1 VDLYVLIKALAVPP
15 GVQALLGLIGLA
27 LYPRWRRTGLA
38 CLALTVL
45 SLWLMSLP
53 VTAAW
58 LAGPL
63 ETLPPFRLQAHSG
76 PRPEAIVVLG
86 GGAYQAA
93 PEFRGRDEVSILTL
107 ERLRYAAR
115 LQRLTDLPLAVSGGV
130 TGTLRTPEGRLM
142 ERSLAT
148 DFGVHVRWVE
158 TTSRNT
164 AENAI
169 ECRKLVPGRTVL
181 LVTHAIHMPRAARA
195 FEDVGF
201 TVVPAPMGY
210 ITRRAGHWEPGDF
223 LPSIKAYGQAQYAL
237 YERLGALWYRY
248 VYR

>member
-1 VDLYVLIKALAVPP
+1 MDPYALLKALAVPP
-15 GVQALLGLIGLA
+15 GAQAMLGLLGLA
-27 LYPRWRRTGLA
+27 LYPRWRRSGLA
-38 CLALTVL
+38 CLALVVI

-53 VTAAW
+53 LSAGW
-58 LAGPL
+58 LAGSL
-63 ETLPPFRLQAHSG
+63 ETFPPFRLRDHAG

-93 PEFRGRDEVSILTL
+93 PEFRGRDEVSVLTL

-115 LQRLTDLPLAVSGGV
+115 LQRLTALPLAVSGGV
-130 TGTLRTPEGRLM
+130 TGNLRTPEGRLM

-181 LVTHAIHMPRAARA
+181 LVTHAIHMRRAARA
-195 FEDVGF
+195 FEDAGF

-210 ITRRAGHWEPGDF
+210 ISRRAGHWVAGDL
-223 LPSIKAYGQAQYAL
+223 LPSIKAYGHSQYAL
-237 YERLGALWYRY
+237 YERLGALWYRFAY
-248 VYR
+248 